1 MGLFSKWRAKKPGVF
16 TAKELT
22 FNRTKLQAEIV
33 KHSAALYDY
42 RVDHGHKVY
51 SDYVRSLLNLE
62 ILRLSEV
69 KPTSL
74 DAYAYQRGKIDALRQ
89 VLDLR
94 EKFIQDKKVA
104 KETGEKEGARSYVR
118 PPATSAGLAI

>member
-1 MGLFSKWRAKKPGVF
+1 MGLFSKWRTEKPGVF
-16 TAKELT
+16 TAKEMT

-33 KHSAALYDY
+33 KHSASLYDY
-42 RVDHGHKVY
+42 RADQSHKVY

-74 DAYAYQRGKIDALRQ
+74 DAYAHQRGKIDALRQ

-118 PPATSAGLAI
+118 SPATSAGLSI